1 MKLITGNANRKLAED
16 IAGLAGISLC
26 ETLVTRFADNEIWC
40 EIKENIRGEDVFII
54 QSTCNPANDNLME
67 LLVLIDAC
75 KRASAG
81 RVTAVI
87 PYYGYA

>member
-40 EIKENIRGEDVFII
+40 E
-54 QSTCNPANDNLME
+54 TW
-67 LLVLIDAC
+67 
-75 KRASAG
+75 
-81 RVTAVI
+81 
-87 PYYGYA
+87 Y